1 MFLLANKNKMIRMLY
16 ISFTI
21 FDVFLLSY
29 LLIDLFTDTAAILN

>member
-21 FDVFLLSY
+21 FDVFLSSY

>member
-21 FDVFLLSY
+21 FDVLLLSY